1 MEIYADNAAT
11 TRISK
16 KALDTYIKVSE
27 DAFANPSSTHSKGRI
42 AAFYLESARDTIKR
56 LFNAEKDS
64 HIVFTSG
71 GSESDNQAILTLR
84 DYGLKTGKKH
94 IISSEIEHPAV
105 LNSLKRLESD
115 GFEIELIK
123 PDKKGIISFDDI
135 KKALRDTTAGVS
147 VMYANNEIGTIQ
159 PVKEIAKAAH
169 EVNAIFHTDAVQ
181 AAGHLAIDVQKEG
194 IDLLSISSHKFH
206 GPKGVGALYVKGG
219 ISPFKLVEG
228 GSQEMNFRAGTQNVP
243 GIAAMACAL
252 EESLYNLDEKSLAL
266 SFLRDHVINELLKI
280 DDVIVNGD
288 LKKRLPSNISFSVR
302 GINAESFK
310 YLCQSQGI
318 YISSGSACHE
328 GSNTKSHVLKAIDLD
343 DSYINST
350 FRLSFDEDF
359 TKDQAKYLI
368 DRIIKNIRQLR
379 SAPLF

>member
-27 DAFANPSSTHSKGRI
+27 DAFANPSSTHSKGRS
-42 AAFYLESARDTIKR
+42 AAFYLESARENLKS

-94 IISSEIEHPAV
+94 IISTEIEHPAV
-105 LNSLKRLESD
+105 LNSLKRLERD
-115 GFEIELIK
+115 GFVIELIK
-123 PDKKGIISFDDI
+123 PDKNGIINLDDL
-135 KKALRDTTAGVS
+135 KKALKDTTAGVS
-147 VMYANNEIGTIQ
+147 VMYANNEIGTIE
-159 PVKEIAKAAH
+159 PVREIAKATH

-181 AAGHLAIDVQKEG
+181 AAGHLAIDVQKDG
-194 IDLLSISSHKFH
+194 IDLLSVSAHKFH
-206 GPKGVGALYVKGG
+206 GPKGVGALYVKGEL
-219 ISPFKLVEG
+219 SPFKLVEG
-228 GSQEMNFRAGTQNVP
+228 GSQEMNSRAGTQNVP

-252 EESLYNLDEKSLAL
+252 EESLYNLENKSLAL
-266 SFLRDHVINELLKI
+266 SFLRDHVIKELLKI

-302 GINAESFK
+302 GINSESFK

-350 FRLSFDEDF
+350 FRLSFDESF
-359 TKDQAKYLI
+359 TIKQAQYLVDCI
-368 DRIIKNIRQLR
+368 LKNISTLR
-379 SAPLF
+379 AKPLF